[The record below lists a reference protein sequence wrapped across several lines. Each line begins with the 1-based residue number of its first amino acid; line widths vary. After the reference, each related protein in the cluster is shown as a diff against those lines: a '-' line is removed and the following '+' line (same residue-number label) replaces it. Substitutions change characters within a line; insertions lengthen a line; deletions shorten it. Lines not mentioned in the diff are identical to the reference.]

1 MLLKS
6 VLLHGEYMVVGA
18 SEFFLTFQGIFI
30 RTDSTKSTGI
40 CHKPHPTCILLQPI
54 LCQWEMC
61 LPHTVFFVTPKLCF
75 LFVFGK
81 ILFSVPSLYYMVE
94 WCCPVL
100 LRRGGDWR
108 REREKGRL
116 SFSLFFSLSLSL
128 FPPPLRGTIPHTPL
142 SFPSFFG
149 SFVKLSPF
157 WHVKSALFLLFS
169 FCFFLLG
176 IFFPYSGI
184 FCRCFEFFNCQGM
197 ARRERKKEAWMESAM
212 L

>member
-18 SEFFLTFQGIFI
+18 SEFFLTFQAIFI

-61 LPHTVFFVTPKLCF
+61 LPHTVFFCHTEA
-75 LFVFGK
+75 LFPFCIWENLVFRSLVVLYGRMMLSCPVASGGRLK
-81 ILFSVPSLYYMVE
+81 KRERGRKTLLFS
-94 WCCPVL
+94 L
-100 LRRGGDWR
+100 LH
-108 REREKGRL
+108 
-116 SFSLFFSLSLSL
+116 SLSLS
-128 FPPPLRGTIPHTPL
+128 FPPPLKGTIPHTPL

-157 WHVKSALFLLFS
+157 WHVKSALFSSVFFS
-169 FCFFLLG
+169 TSFFH
-176 IFFPYSGI
+176 IA
-184 FCRCFEFFNCQGM
+184 EFSAGVSSFTTAKVWRGG
-197 ARRERKKEAWMESAM
+197 RGRKKEAWMESA
-212 L
+212 LL